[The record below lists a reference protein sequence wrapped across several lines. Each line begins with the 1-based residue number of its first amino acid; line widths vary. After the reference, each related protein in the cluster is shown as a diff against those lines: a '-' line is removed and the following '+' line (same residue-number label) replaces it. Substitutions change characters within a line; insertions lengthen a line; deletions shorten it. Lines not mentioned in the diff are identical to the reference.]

1 MPQIIQIISV
11 FLNIKQMFFNLHNE
25 SYCSLSKITVNLAII
40 SLLQYENVKRLLTA
54 SDLLPQVTRTTPNC
68 GACQDKN
75 NYYEKK
81 REANNRAAACDW
93 CVRDSAKN
101 CEVLKTKD
109 TGDINNVLCY
119 VTAILNSMSCN
130 NRKSSSSQW
139 KNTAHLH
146 SPQFGICHH
155 SESSIVLKVKVN
167 IINKA

>member
-54 SDLLPQVTRTTPNC
+54 SDSLPQVTRTTPNC

-81 REANNRAAACDW
+81 REANNRAAACD
-93 CVRDSAKN
+93 
-101 CEVLKTKD
+101 
-109 TGDINNVLCY
+109 
-119 VTAILNSMSCN
+119 
-130 NRKSSSSQW
+130 
-139 KNTAHLH
+139 
-146 SPQFGICHH
+146 
-155 SESSIVLKVKVN
+155 
-167 IINKA
+167 